1 MPDWFYRTVSRPLLF
16 QLPAKRAR
24 NVALGFMGG
33 LSRLPFGPALIDL
46 LGHMRA
52 PRELEKNLMGI
63 RFPTSVGLGPYLD
76 VEMKALRAFS
86 RFGFGFMEIGPV
98 TTESHTPAAVGR
110 DVQRQ
115 AIIFDS
121 QGIGLSLDRVESAL
135 RQTGPLHQPLLIR
148 IGCTNE
154 GAAHAREVIDR
165 LSTYAAA
172 FTLDLPQSHAGGL
185 EYFRGHLQEV
195 HEYCRLAAPQCR
207 LLLCL
212 RAEPDFLERSL
223 QRAQVAVE
231 IGFDGL
237 LIDGAIQEG
246 HNKIAVG
253 TPARNAALELLHAL
267 RSNLGPEIC
276 IIGAGGIYDPAEAVE
291 FLDAGA
297 NLLQTDSGL
306 VYSGP
311 GLPKRINEALL
322 FNETKDDVV
331 PGRVVEQTW
340 LWTLLMGIGMLT
352 GSLIAI
358 LIAATRIVLK
368 YDEQFVGLNRA
379 QLGTINDRLLLFMAH
394 DRVSLAGTMITIGVL
409 YIGLSLGGVR
419 RGLHWARQSILYSA
433 FAGFLSFFLFLGF
446 GYFDPFHAF
455 VTAILFQFLLL
466 ALYSRLCP
474 VHDLPLPNL
483 RESLQWR
490 RNQWG
495 QFMFVMHGAGLL
507 LAGLAISAIGITQ
520 VFVKE
525 DLEFMRTTA
534 EALHHANHNLVPLI
548 AHDRATFGGMLV
560 SSGIGVLLPS
570 LWGFKQGE
578 RWLWWT
584 FALAGF
590 PAYLAAIGVHF
601 AVGYVNW
608 WHLAP
613 VFVALG
619 FYAVGLAFSYGYLC
633 APQVEESQARSGS
646 RLTAGID
653 IREVLRPE

>member
-1 MPDWFYRTVSRPLLF
+1 
-16 QLPAKRAR
+16 
-24 NVALGFMGG
+24 MGG
-33 LSRLPFGPALIDL
+33 LSRLPFGPALINL

-63 RFPTSVGLGPYLD
+63 RFPASVGLGPYLD
-76 VEMKALRAFS
+76 VELKALRAFS

-98 TTESHTPAAVGR
+98 MTQPFAPAPVARVEH
-110 DVQRQ
+110 QQ
-115 AIIFDS
+115 AIVFEGS
-121 QGIGLSLDRVESAL
+121 GTGLGLTQVESAL
-135 RQTGPLHQPLLIR
+135 RETGPLHQPLFIR
-148 IGCTNE
+148 IGGLPE
-154 GAAHAREVIDR
+154 EPAEVREVIDR
-165 LSTYAAA
+165 LSKYAAA
-172 FTLDLPQSHAGGL
+172 FTLAPNSLLTNDP
-185 EYFRGHLQEV
+185 EDFRLIRKQLQEAY
-195 HEYCRLAAPQCR
+195 EYCRTTAPQCR

-212 RAEPDFLERSL
+212 RAAPDFIEVSL
-223 QRAQVAVE
+223 QLSRLAVE

-237 LIDGAIQEG
+237 LIDGAIRNGDNE
-246 HNKIAVG
+246 IAVG
-253 TPARNAALELLHAL
+253 PPAREAALELIRAL
-267 RSNLGPEIC
+267 RSDLGPEIC
-276 IIGAGGIYDPAEAVE
+276 IIGSGGIHEPADAIE
-291 FLDAGA
+291 FLNAGA
-297 NLLQTDSGL
+297 NLFQTDSGL

-322 FNETKDDVV
+322 FNEVKENIAL
-331 PGRVVEQTW
+331 GRAVEQTW
-340 LWTLLMGIGMLT
+340 LWTLLMGIGMLI

-368 YDEQFVGLNRA
+368 YDEQFVGLDRTQLRA
-379 QLGTINDRLLLFMAH
+379 INDRLLLFMAH

-455 VTAILFQFLLL
+455 VTSILFQFLLL

-474 VHDLPLPNL
+474 VHQLPVPNL
-483 RESLQWR
+483 RESRQWWW
-490 RNQWG
+490 NQWG

-507 LAGLAISAIGITQ
+507 LAGLAISAVGITQ
-520 VFVKE
+520 VFVQE

-548 AHDRATFGGMLV
+548 AHDRATFGGMLI

-590 PAYLAAIGVHF
+590 PAYLAAIGVHL
-601 AVGYVNW
+601 AVGYINW

-613 VFVALG
+613 VFIALG
-619 FYAVGLAFSYGYLC
+619 FYSVGLACSYGYLC
-633 APQVEESQARSGS
+633 APQVEASQAFSGR

-653 IREVLRPE
+653 IREVLKPE